1 MPELPEVEHLARG
14 LETRILGAAI
24 GDVRCHFAASLEP
37 DPRCFIDA
45 VRGRTFEKLHRH
57 GKYLFF
63 LLERNGALALHLRM
77 TGQLLLVPETQ
88 AADKH
93 THVEFLL
100 AGRDTKLVF
109 RDVRKFGRLRLL
121 DGSPEQFIRE
131 KKLGDD
137 ALKISARR
145 LKKLLGKTSRTI
157 KAALLDQRVIAGL
170 GNIYTDEILF
180 REAIS
185 PLRRA
190 ASLDPE
196 QVASLR
202 RTIRAVLQAAIRRNG
217 TTISDYVDDQGH
229 SGSYQG
235 SLLVYSR
242 TGLPCKRCGTPIV
255 RIQVAGRSTHVC
267 PVCQAL

>member
-14 LETRILGAAI
+14 LESRILGATI
-24 GDVRCHFAASLEP
+24 EDVRCHSAVSLDP

-45 VRGRTFEKLHRH
+45 VRGRTFEELHRH

-63 LLERNGALALHLRM
+63 LLDRNVALALHLRM

-88 AADKH
+88 AVDKH
-93 THVEFLL
+93 TRVELLL

-121 DGSPEQFIRE
+121 DCTPQQFIQA
-131 KKLGDD
+131 KQLGDD
-137 ALKISARR
+137 ALKISARQ
-145 LKKLLGKTSRTI
+145 LQGLLGKTSRTI
-157 KAALLDQRVIAGL
+157 KAALLDQRIIAGL

-180 REAIS
+180 REGIS
-185 PLRRA
+185 PLRKA
-190 ASLDPE
+190 ASLDPD

-202 RTIRAVLQAAIRRNG
+202 RTIRAMLQAAIRRNG

-229 SGSYQG
+229 SGSYQS
-235 SLLVYSR
+235 SLLVYAR

-255 RIQVAGRSTHVC
+255 RMQVAGRGTHAC
-267 PVCQAL
+267 PACQAS